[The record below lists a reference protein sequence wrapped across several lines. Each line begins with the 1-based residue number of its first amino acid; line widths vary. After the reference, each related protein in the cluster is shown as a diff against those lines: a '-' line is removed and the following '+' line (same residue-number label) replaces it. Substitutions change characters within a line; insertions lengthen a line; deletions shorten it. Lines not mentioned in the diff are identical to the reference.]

1 MKRTT
6 MERADD
12 LAEIVAVVHR
22 DMEAHLGRG
31 KVADYIPALARVDP
45 RNFAIA
51 VVTCAGQV
59 AEAGDADQAFSI
71 QSISKVFTLTLAL
84 NKLGATLGAGGART
98 VRLPL

>member
-1 MKRTT
+1 
-6 MERADD
+6 MEQIAYLED
-12 LAEIVAVVHR
+12 IVASVRR

-31 KVADYIPALARVDP
+31 KVADYISALARVDP

-59 AEAGDADQAFSI
+59 AQAGEAEDAFSI

-84 NKLGATLGAGGART
+84 NKLGANLWERVGREPSGSRFN
-98 VRLPL
+98 